1 MIRKFFASAVAVL
14 VVAGSG
20 TAAMAHDG
28 DAGHE
33 HPQDC
38 RGALLT
44 TSGGG
49 ETDGMCIVYAHD
61 GKTIRETEP
70 VTDGTVIDAV
80 LLPDAAPETVFSN
93 PYEVSA
99 DMDIGD
105 PALQK
110 YRTFY
115 DSQHFTLRESST
127 PKAEL
132 ASDGTVQQGSTILAA
147 IGGGEAAFSQVVGI
161 IADIEADGQTL
172 QIFFNDG
179 ALCQA
184 HNWDLHDN
192 YFGWYWGTEG
202 GRSFRVDAC
211 LQFDVQL
218 TVHYTDGTSTDV
230 TFRVKDNH
238 NGADSVLAD
247 PQSGPPQPADD
258 ATLIPAPVLTVMLA
272 AERGWVSE
280 DNGRTTFTVSLS
292 RPLEAGETV
301 KVPLTVGGSKR
312 DWSIRLR
319 PRDNGPGVQR
329 TGTGKNTE
337 VTFTEGGQTATF
349 TLIGRPDDSDGRRK
363 IRIGFG
369 RGDRAPTATGVEGGI
384 ALANT
389 HVRIQIRDAKN

>member
-1 MIRKFFASAVAVL
+1 MIRKFFASVVVVL

-20 TAAMAHDG
+20 TAVMAHDG
-28 DAGHE
+28 DADHE

-49 ETDGMCIVYAHD
+49 ETDGWCIVYAHD
-61 GKTIRETEP
+61 GKTIRENEP
-70 VTDGTVIDAV
+70 VTGGTVVDAV

-93 PYEVSA
+93 SYEVSA
-99 DMDIGD
+99 DMDIDD
-105 PALQK
+105 PDLQK

-115 DSQHFTLRESST
+115 DSRHFTQRESST
-127 PKAEL
+127 PKAVL

-147 IGGGEAAFSQVVGI
+147 IGGGEAAFDKVVSRI
-161 IADIEADGQTL
+161 FDIEEDGQTL
-172 QIFFNDG
+172 EVFFADG

-184 HNWDLHDN
+184 HNWDLHDK

-202 GRSFRVDAC
+202 GRTSRASAC

-218 TVHYTDGTSTDV
+218 TVHYTDGTSTNV

-247 PQSGPPQPADD
+247 PQPGPPQPADD
-258 ATLIPAPVLTVMLA
+258 ATLIAAPELTVTLA
-272 AERGWVSE
+272 AARGWVSE
-280 DNGRTTFTVSLS
+280 NNGRTTFTVSLS
-292 RPLEAGETV
+292 RPLEAGETA

-319 PRDNGPGVQR
+319 PSDNGPGVRR

-363 IRIGFG
+363 VRIGFG

-384 ALANT
+384 TLANT
-389 HVRIQIRDAKN
+389 HIRIQIRDAKN